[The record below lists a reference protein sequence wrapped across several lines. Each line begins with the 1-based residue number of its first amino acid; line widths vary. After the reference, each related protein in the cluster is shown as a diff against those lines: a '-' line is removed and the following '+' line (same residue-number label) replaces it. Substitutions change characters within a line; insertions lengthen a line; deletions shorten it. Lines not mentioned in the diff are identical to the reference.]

1 MPVLFVYIEGNEK
14 KQGCLSLQK
23 FPIKSQFIW
32 TVLWTEMIFF
42 FFCFTNP
49 RLAGQRAIEA
59 RCILAGE
66 KGKPLIINSPFCP
79 CFTTCKDSK
88 RINFGR
94 ACKIAIP
101 GIATTGCHNGHRAWQ
116 FSPHLV
122 TSISSCQGITSL
134 WDKSDVRRE
143 NARCS
148 KRFPYQI

>member
-42 FFCFTNP
+42 FFVLQIPVWRGSEQSRRDVFW
-49 RLAGQRAIEA
+49 Q
-59 RCILAGE
+59 
-66 KGKPLIINSPFCP
+66 GKPLIINSPFCP

-101 GIATTGCHNGHRAWQ
+101 GIHHRMSQWTPSLTVFPA
-116 FSPHLV
+116 FSHFCFIVPRNYV
-122 TSISSCQGITSL
+122 SL
-134 WDKSDVRRE
+134 R
-143 NARCS
+143 
-148 KRFPYQI
+148 

>member
-1 MPVLFVYIEGNEK
+1 MPVLFVYIEENEK

-101 GIATTGCHNGHRAWQ
+101 GIHHRMSQWTPSLTVFPA
-116 FSPHLV
+116 FSHFCFIVPRNYV
-122 TSISSCQGITSL
+122 SL
-134 WDKSDVRRE
+134 R
-143 NARCS
+143 
-148 KRFPYQI
+148 

>member
-1 MPVLFVYIEGNEK
+1 MPVLFVYVEGK
-14 KQGCLSLQK
+14 KTRVPFTSKISNQIAIYLNS
-23 FPIKSQFIW
+23 
-32 TVLWTEMIFF
+32 TVNGNDFF
-42 FFCFTNP
+42 FFFLFYFTNP

-101 GIATTGCHNGHRAWQ
+101 GHSTTGCHNGHRAWQ

-122 TSISSCQGITSL
+122 TSISSCLPRNYVSL
-134 WDKSDVRRE
+134 R
-143 NARCS
+143 
-148 KRFPYQI
+148 

>member
-14 KQGCLSLQK
+14 KTRVPFTSKISNQIAIYLNC
-23 FPIKSQFIW
+23 
-32 TVLWTEMIFF
+32 TVNGNDFFF

-101 GIATTGCHNGHRAWQ
+101 GIHHRMSQWTPSLTVFPA
-116 FSPHLV
+116 FSHFCFIVPRNYV
-122 TSISSCQGITSL
+122 SL
-134 WDKSDVRRE
+134 R
-143 NARCS
+143 
-148 KRFPYQI
+148 

>member
-49 RLAGQRAIEA
+49 RLAGQPAIEA

-101 GIATTGCHNGHRAWQ
+101 GIHHRMSQWTPSLTVFPA
-116 FSPHLV
+116 FSHFCFIVPRNYV
-122 TSISSCQGITSL
+122 SL
-134 WDKSDVRRE
+134 R
-143 NARCS
+143 
-148 KRFPYQI
+148 

>member
-1 MPVLFVYIEGNEK
+1 MPVLFVYTERGEGKTRVPFTSKISN
-14 KQGCLSLQK
+14 QIAIYLNC
-23 FPIKSQFIW
+23 
-32 TVLWTEMIFF
+32 TVNGNDF

-49 RLAGQRAIEA
+49 RLAGQRAIGA

-101 GIATTGCHNGHRAWQ
+101 GIHHRMSQWTPSPTVFPA
-116 FSPHLV
+116 FSHFYFIVSAKELRPFE
-122 TSISSCQGITSL
+122 TNQTCKCDTP
-134 WDKSDVRRE
+134 D
-143 NARCS
+143 
-148 KRFPYQI
+148 P